1 MKEIKIWKALLIWFF
16 TPFIFILILTI
27 ILELLNI
34 KSDLSDATFGFLVSL
49 SILVVLVKSGKIN
62 FSLMVERYNDYKN
75 KFNLKE
81 MIEVV
86 ITQILLSI
94 GLSYL
99 STAFMASIDLERAV
113 SIANDTTGNPSN
125 LIQLILFLVS
135 IVILAPL
142 LEEIVFRRILFVR
155 LSKKF
160 NFFVSA
166 IISSI
171 IFAIG
176 HDIFGIA
183 GAAAFGIACCL
194 LYRKY
199 ESILASMTLHFINN
213 FIAGIM
219 LSISYF
225 MGTLNEQTETI
236 TSADIRYYF
245 IVGGIVTA
253 ISLIL
258 FIRFVV
264 RNINYI
270 KSNKSYINSNIN

>member
-1 MKEIKIWKALLIWFF
+1 MKEIKIWKALLIWFLA
-16 TPFIFILILTI
+16 PFIFIVFLTI

-34 KSDLSDATFGFLVSL
+34 KSDLSDTAFAFLVPL
-49 SILVVLVKSGKIN
+49 SILVVLVKFGKIN
-62 FSLMVERYNDYKN
+62 IALMVERYNDYRH

-94 GLSYL
+94 GFSYL
-99 STAFMASIDLERAV
+99 STAFMASIDLEKAL

-125 LIQLILFLVS
+125 LIQLILFLIS

-142 LEEIVFRRILFVR
+142 LEEIVFRRILFLG

-199 ESILASMTLHFINN
+199 ENILAPMVLHFINN
-213 FIAGIM
+213 LIAGVMI
-219 LSISYF
+219 SFSYF

-236 TSADIRYYF
+236 TNADIKYYF
-245 IVGGIVTA
+245 IVGGIVIA

-258 FIRFVV
+258 FIRFIV

-270 KSNKSYINSNIN
+270 KSNKGYINSNIN